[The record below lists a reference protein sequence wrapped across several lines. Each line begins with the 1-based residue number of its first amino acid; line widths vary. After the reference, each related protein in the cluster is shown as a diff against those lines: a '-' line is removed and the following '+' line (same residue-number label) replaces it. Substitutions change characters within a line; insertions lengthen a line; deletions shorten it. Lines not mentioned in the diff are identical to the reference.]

1 MIRIDD
7 NKIFQI
13 IESNKPS
20 SVALN
25 GPEPL
30 LPKIQMVSDKI
41 EKKYGIISYI
51 IGERSWGSCDLNL
64 QAAEMLKVDI
74 LFNIGHTIALDNF
87 GNRVFMI
94 NAFDDI
100 SFDEVASKCADTLK
114 SKFKSISLVTD
125 SQHIHQ
131 ISKVKEIF
139 EEKGFS
145 VVIGKGKGQLNDAQI
160 FGCEFYPVHN
170 ISNEIEA
177 FIFLGQSR
185 FHSIGVALSTEKPT
199 YMLDPYFEEFL
210 YINEEAEVVK
220 KKSILS
226 IYKALDARKIGI
238 IIGLKEGQFAKIK
251 ALEIRKELTKLKIE
265 TQLIAFTEISNEKL
279 QNFKEI
285 DAFIQVACPRLG
297 TDNYF
302 SKPVLSTPQSVA
314 LIKLLKKEPIEEFFK
329 VQHWL

>member
-1 MIRIDD
+1 MIKIDD

-13 IESNKPS
+13 IESQKPR

-30 LPKIQMVSDKI
+30 LPKIQIVSEEI
-41 EKKYGIISYI
+41 EKKYNINSYI
-51 IGERSWGSCDLNL
+51 IGEKSWGSCDLNTH
-64 QAAEMLKVDI
+64 AADMLNADI
-74 LFNIGHTIALDNF
+74 LFNIGHTIAMEKF
-87 GNRVFMI
+87 GNKVFMI
-94 NAFDDI
+94 NAYDDI
-100 SFDEVASKCADTLK
+100 SFDKVAIKCANALK
-114 SKFKSISLVTD
+114 EKFSNISLVTD

-131 ISKVKEIF
+131 ISRVKDIF

-145 VVIGKGKGQLNDAQI
+145 VFIGKGKGQLNDAQV

-170 ISNEIEA
+170 ITKKIEA
-177 FIFLGQSR
+177 FVFLGQSR

-210 YINEEAEVVK
+210 LINEEAEVVK

-226 IYKALDARKIGI
+226 VYKALDSRKIGI
-238 IIGLKEGQFAKIK
+238 IIGLKEGQFANVK
-251 ALEIRKELTKLKIE
+251 ALEIKKELSKLGIE
-265 TQLIAFTEISNEKL
+265 THLIALTDITNEKL
-279 QNFKEI
+279 LNFKNI

-302 SKPVLSTPQSVA
+302 SKPVLSIPQSLA

-329 VQHWL
+329 IQHWL

>member
-1 MIRIDD
+1 MIQIDE

-13 IESNKPS
+13 IELNKPK

-30 LPKIQMVSDKI
+30 LPKIQIVSEKI
-41 EKKYGIISYI
+41 EKKYNITAYI

-64 QAAEMLKVDI
+64 QAAEMLDADL
-74 LFNIGHTIALDNF
+74 LFNIGHTIALEKF
-87 GNRVFMI
+87 GNKVYMI

-100 SFDEVASKCADTLK
+100 SFDEVATKCANTLK
-114 SKFKSISLVTD
+114 WKFKNISLVTD

-131 ISKVKEIF
+131 ILKVKEIF
-139 EEKGFS
+139 EKNGFS
-145 VVIGKGKGQLNDAQI
+145 VVIGKGKGQLNDAQV

-170 ISNEIEA
+170 IADKIEA

-210 YINEEAEVVK
+210 SINEEAEVVK

-226 IYKALDARKIGI
+226 IYKSLDARKIGI

-251 ALEIRKELTKLKIE
+251 ALEIRKELVKLGIE
-265 TQLIAFTEISNEKL
+265 THLIALTEISDEKL
-279 QNFKEI
+279 QNFREI

-302 SKPVLSTPQSVA
+302 SKPVLSTPQSLA

-329 VQHWL
+329 IQHWL